1 MKLTDCNFFRSGRD
15 VNFSVFSDDVC
26 RVYHRRS
33 ISLPL
38 GGDVDVY
45 QVDPGPKS
53 HWIVVRQ
60 TEDGKH
66 ELRWFLRKGSNF
78 EEGNGSVP
86 QALKAQV
93 GERFPLIDSRVPA
106 SGSWLA
112 RRAVRKGH
120 ERTVQ
125 SS

>member
-1 MKLTDCNFFRSGRD
+1 MKLTECSFYRSGKD

-26 RVYHRRS
+26 RVHHMKS

-45 QVDPGPKS
+45 DVEPGLKS

-66 ELRWFLRKGSNF
+66 ELRWFLRQGRDF
-78 EEGNGSVP
+78 VEDRGNVP
-86 QALKAQV
+86 QALKTEV
-93 GERFPLIDSRVPA
+93 GERFPQLIPRHPA
-106 SGSWLA
+106 MVA
-112 RRAVRKGH
+112 
-120 ERTVQ
+120 
-125 SS
+125 

>member
-1 MKLTDCNFFRSGRD
+1 MKLTECNFYRSGKD

-26 RVYHRRS
+26 RVHYLRN

-45 QVDPGPKS
+45 GVEPGEQS

-66 ELRWFLRKGSNF
+66 ELRWFVRKGRNF
-78 EEGNGSVP
+78 EERRGNLPAAV
-86 QALKAQV
+86 KAEV
-93 GERFPLIDSRVPA
+93 GERFPQLIPRHPA
-106 SGSWLA
+106 MVA
-112 RRAVRKGH
+112 
-120 ERTVQ
+120 
-125 SS
+125 